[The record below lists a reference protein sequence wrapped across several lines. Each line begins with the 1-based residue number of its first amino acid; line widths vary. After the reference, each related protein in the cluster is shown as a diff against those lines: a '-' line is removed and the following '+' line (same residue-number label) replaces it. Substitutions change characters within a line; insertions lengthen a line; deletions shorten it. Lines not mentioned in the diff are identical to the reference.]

1 METRNALEQYAYASR
16 QAVRDEKAPG
26 FANLSA
32 EDRDAVEKAVKETID
47 WMDANRLAEV
57 DEMEDKKRG
66 ARAKVSPTRGPRCT
80 PREAQAPPPGGG
92 RRAATPPGGPKV
104 EEVD

>member
-1 METRNALEQYAYASR
+1 M
-16 QAVRDEKAPG
+16 RDEKAPG
-26 FANLSA
+26 YANLSA

-57 DEMEDKKRG
+57 DEMEHKKRELEQ
-66 ARAKVSPTRGPRCT
+66 KVSPVMTKMYARGAT
-80 PREAQAPPPGGG
+80 PPGGG
-92 RRAATPPGGPKV
+92 EPGGPATPPGGPKV